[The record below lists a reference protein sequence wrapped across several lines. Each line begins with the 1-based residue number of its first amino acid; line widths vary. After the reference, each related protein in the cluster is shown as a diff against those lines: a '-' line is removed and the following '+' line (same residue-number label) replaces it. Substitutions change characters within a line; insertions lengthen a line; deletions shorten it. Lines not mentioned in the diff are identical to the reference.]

1 MIYIYL
7 SELIHFCFFFPQSVL
22 IKSTQPTLTMIPIF
36 SVKSLKDTTAMTG
49 LLPKVQVAKSPE
61 ILPNKDT
68 VEGEIKVIPTSIIH
82 QDCIRQGGKIT
93 PRLRVTPL
101 GHTHLHLHSKS
112 TITL

>member
-1 MIYIYL
+1 
-7 SELIHFCFFFPQSVL
+7 
-22 IKSTQPTLTMIPIF
+22 
-36 SVKSLKDTTAMTG
+36 MTG

-68 VEGEIKVIPTSIIH
+68 VEGEIKVIPISIIH

-93 PRLRVTPL
+93 PKGATPL

>member
-1 MIYIYL
+1 
-7 SELIHFCFFFPQSVL
+7 
-22 IKSTQPTLTMIPIF
+22 MIPIFF

-61 ILPNKDT
+61 ILPSKDT
-68 VEGEIKVIPTSIIH
+68 VEGEIKVILISIIH
-82 QDCIRQGGKIT
+82 QDRIRQGGKIT
-93 PRLRVTPL
+93 PRGATPL